1 MAGGDVGALGV
12 DELSIDFVGKEV
24 EVVFLHEVAQLQH
37 LFLGIEIARGV
48 VGVADEDGA
57 RLVGDLFL
65 KLLHGWE
72 FESVLNA
79 CLDGLDHGA
88 TGDGKRHVVGITGV
102 GNDDF
107 VSRVEACHVG
117 KHDSL
122 RASCGNYD
130 FIRRDVN
137 TILGVVANHLGAQ

>member
-1 MAGGDVGALGV
+1 M
-12 DELSIDFVGKEV
+12 
-24 EVVFLHEVAQLQH
+24 QH

-65 KLLHGWE
+65 KLLHRRQ
-72 FESVLNA
+72 FEAVLNMG
-79 CLDGLDHGA
+79 LHRLDHCA
-88 TGDGKRHVVGITGV
+88 AGDGKRHVVGITGV

-107 VSRVEACHVG
+107 VSRVEARHVG

-130 FIRRDVN
+130 FVGRDVN